1 VILSLQNPMSDTQAQ
16 SRLAVLRQGPGG
28 EGRPWHPASCR
39 PVSLLVPALLPRP
52 IFGGIAG
59 FTSKSACR
67 MPATPLF
74 ADRSAFGDTSVNA
87 KQEGTP

>member
-1 VILSLQNPMSDTQAQ
+1 MSDTQAQ
-16 SRLAVLRQGPGG
+16 SRLTVLRQGPGG

-39 PVSLLVPALLPRP
+39 PVSLLVLLVLLVPALLPRP
-52 IFGGIAG
+52 IFGGIAD

-74 ADRSAFGDTSVNA
+74 ADRSASGDTSVNA